1 MNGTRSL
8 EEICSLTL
16 EERKS
21 RGGRVDSDGAVESRA
36 HSRALAL
43 ALSPRG
49 NRELWGSGHNGWM
62 SPWGVLGFLDLP
74 TFLSFMD

>member
-1 MNGTRSL
+1 MDT
-8 EEICSLTL
+8 
-16 EERKS
+16 
-21 RGGRVDSDGAVESRA
+21 DGAVESHA
-36 HSRALAL
+36 HSRAPAL

-74 TFLSFMD
+74 TILSFMD

>member
-1 MNGTRSL
+1 MNGTIFRGNRFL
-8 EEICSLTL
+8 EFGGKEV
-16 EERKS
+16 
-21 RGGRVDSDGAVESRA
+21 GGRVGTDGVVEIHA

-49 NRELWGSGHNGWM
+49 DRELWGSGHNDWM

-74 TFLSFMD
+74 TILSFMG

>member
-1 MNGTRSL
+1 MNGTAIFRGNWFL
-8 EEICSLTL
+8 EFGGKEV
-16 EERKS
+16 
-21 RGGRVDSDGAVESRA
+21 GGRVDTDGAVESYA

-62 SPWGVLGFLDLP
+62 SPWGVLGFLGLP
-74 TFLSFMD
+74 TILSFMD